1 MKKIKIM
8 DCILKDTL
16 VDHYH
21 IKDKLLELIC
31 NDLHLEKIE
40 GFTKRFMVSKT
51 DYGLLTDKNRPWVNK
66 FLPNYKIT
74 VGKMLSSIAYSG
86 YIPTYMWYHQYEKGN
101 KYGWHFHDTQYS
113 GVYYLEFP
121 KGCSYTEFCS
131 PYDLKAQKIEAEE
144 GDVVI
149 FPSHC
154 IHRGP
159 PNTGD
164 RKTIIS
170 YNFRVDA
177 SHIDNVLVHWVND
190 GRPNIAF

>member
-1 MKKIKIM
+1 MINHDMIR
-8 DCILKDTL
+8 DLILSEISKTSDGKE
-16 VDHYH
+16 D
-21 IKDKLLELIC
+21 
-31 NDLHLEKIE
+31 NDSLYS
-40 GFTKRFMVSKT
+40 RDSVSKL
-51 DYGLLTDKNRPWVNK
+51 DWDRSKDISRPWVRLFVPN
-66 FLPNYKIT
+66 FLETIEEFIRSMAYKKIELED
-74 VGKMLSSIAYSG
+74 V
-86 YIPTYMWYHQYEKGN
+86 WYQQYEKN
-101 KYGWHFHDTQYS
+101 DCHGWHIHGEHYT

-190 GRPNIAF
+190 GKPNIAF

>member
-8 DCILKDTL
+8 DCILMDTL

-51 DYGLLTDKNRPWVNK
+51 DYGVLTDKNRPWVNK

-86 YIPTYMWYHQYEKGN
+86 YIPTCMWYHQYEKGN

-113 GVYYLEFP
+113 GVYYLELG
-121 KGCSYTEFCS
+121 KTSGKTEFCS
-131 PYDLKAQKIEAEE
+131 PLDMKSFNIDVKE
-144 GDVVI
+144 GDLI
-149 FPSHC
+149 LFPGHL
-154 IHRGP
+154 IHRGML
-159 PNTGD
+159 NGSD
-164 RKTIIS
+164 RKTVIS
-170 YNFRVDA
+170 FNINLD
-177 SHIDNVLVHWVND
+177 IDQDLNLGMMPSED
-190 GRPNIAF
+190 G